1 MSHPRLENLNIES
14 VLPLPTPHEMKVA
27 IPLTAA
33 VTATVARGRETIE
46 HILDG
51 DDARLFVVVGPCSI
65 HNLDA
70 AEEYARKLKAL
81 ADEVASSI
89 YVVMRVYFEKP
100 RSSIGW
106 KGLINDPYM
115 NDTFH
120 IEEGIRM
127 ARHFLFRVAELGL
140 PAATELLDVLMPQYI
155 GDLISWNVI
164 GARTAE
170 AQTHREIAS
179 GISTPIGFKNTTDGA
194 LDAAINGIRSAMGP
208 HHFLGVT
215 EDGLPAVF
223 STTGNAYPHIVLRGG
238 KTPNYN
244 ADSIAACEKGP
255 PRRPP
260 APEHHGRLLPR
271 QLRQESR
278 TPGRRVPGCP
288 FPDRSR
294 QPLHPRRHARKQ
306 PRSRQPAHAGQP
318 RPPQPPRLHH
328 RRLHRLAHHRSPAAR
343 SACPPDHAKSSTR
356 QDNRIYRMN
365 RISNHHL
372 SAVRRTWMPRI
383 SFGFGRGCFAE
394 ITGRFSDGDAPRTT
408 RAGLVSASGRPRSV
422 HAEKMPVGFRAV
434 QIQKKSSLANPQHP
448 HPS

>member
-14 VLPLPTPHEMKVA
+14 VLPLPTPREMKTA

-33 VTATVARGRETIE
+33 AIATVARGRETIE
-46 HILDG
+46 RILDG
-51 DDARLFVVVGPCSI
+51 NDPRLFAVVGPCSI

-81 ADEVASSI
+81 ADEVSPSI
-89 YVVMRVYFEKP
+89 FVVMRVYFEKP

-140 PAATELLDVLMPQYI
+140 PAGTELLDVLMPQYI

-179 GISTPIGFKNTTDGA
+179 GISTPIGFKNGTDGS
-194 LDAAINGIRSAMGP
+194 LDAAINGVRSAMGP

-223 STTGNAYPHIVLRGG
+223 STTGNSYPHVVLRGG
-238 KTPNYN
+238 KKPNY
-244 ADSIAACEKGP
+244 DSASVAACVAALRDAHLPQNVVVDCSHGNSSKKHDRQGP
-255 PRRPP
+255 VLLDVLSQVEAGNRSIRGFMLESNLEAGNQPMLANP
-260 APEHHGRLLPR
+260 ALL
-271 QLRQESR
+271 
-278 TPGRRVPGCP
+278 
-288 FPDRSR
+288 
-294 QPLHPRRHARKQ
+294 
-306 PRSRQPAHAGQP
+306 
-318 RPPQPPRLHH
+318 
-328 RRLHRLAHHRSPAAR
+328 
-343 SACPPDHAKSSTR
+343 
-356 QDNRIYRMN
+356 N
-365 RISNHHL
+365 
-372 SAVRRTWMPRI
+372 PRI
-383 SFGFGRGCFAE
+383 SV
-394 ITGRFSDGDAPRTT
+394 TDACIDWPTT
-408 RAGLVSASGRPRSV
+408 ESLLRQAHSRISKLMRQNSESR
-422 HAEKMPVGFRAV
+422 
-434 QIQKKSSLANPQHP
+434 IQQSE
-448 HPS
+448 

>member
-14 VLPLPTPHEMKVA
+14 VLPLPTPREMK
-27 IPLTAA
+27 AA
-33 VTATVARGRETIE
+33 VPLSAAAIATVAKGRETLE

-51 DDARLFVVVGPCSI
+51 SDPRLFAVVGPCSI

-70 AEEYARKLKAL
+70 AEEYAHKLKAL
-81 ADEVASSI
+81 ADEVAPTL

-127 ARHFLFRVAELGL
+127 ARHFLSRVAEIGL

-179 GISTPIGFKNTTDGA
+179 GISTPIGFKNGTDGT
-194 LDAAINGIRSAMGP
+194 LDAAINGVRSAMGP

-223 STTGNAYPHIVLRGG
+223 STTGNSYPHVVLRGG
-238 KTPNYN
+238 KKPNYDP
-244 ADSIAACEKGP
+244 ASVAACVAALRAAHLPQNVMIDCSHGNSSKNHERQCDVLREVLSQIEAGQTAIRGVMLESNLEAGNQP
-255 PRRPP
+255 MQANP
-260 APEHHGRLLPR
+260 ALLNPR
-271 QLRQESR
+271 QSITDACIDWPTTEAL
-278 TPGRRVPGCP
+278 
-288 FPDRSR
+288 
-294 QPLHPRRHARKQ
+294 LHEANARMGK
-306 PRSRQPAHAGQP
+306 
-318 RPPQPPRLHH
+318 L
-328 RRLHRLAHHRSPAAR
+328 
-343 SACPPDHAKSSTR
+343 
-356 QDNRIYRMN
+356 M
-365 RISNHHL
+365 
-372 SAVRRTWMPRI
+372 
-383 SFGFGRGCFAE
+383 E
-394 ITGRFSDGDAPRTT
+394 
-408 RAGLVSASGRPRSV
+408 
-422 HAEKMPVGFRAV
+422 
-434 QIQKKSSLANPQHP
+434 
-448 HPS
+448 